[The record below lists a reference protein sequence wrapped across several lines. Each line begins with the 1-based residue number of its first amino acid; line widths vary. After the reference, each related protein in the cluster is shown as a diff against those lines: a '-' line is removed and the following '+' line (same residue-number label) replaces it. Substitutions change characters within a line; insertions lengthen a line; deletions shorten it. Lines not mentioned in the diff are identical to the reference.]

1 MLEMDQDGEY
11 FIEVAVVRTD
21 RPDWAEPRHVEA
33 SEQLAMRSI
42 PVALDQIDCRR
53 NDLAAY
59 EDENSVT
66 FSNRGFSVTF
76 DKADGEMT
84 SLVFAGLEMIYKGE
98 GFRFNWFRT
107 ISNDKETYLLGD
119 EVLTMDSF
127 SWNWEKEA
135 QVAKLQTEMT
145 ANIYDTFGR
154 VQDCVAYKVVYSIYA
169 DGIVDVDAS
178 FTTDNDCDIPRL
190 GLVAS
195 VTPGYENVK
204 WYGRGPHENYSDR
217 ECSAYFGI
225 YEDTVD
231 GMVENYLRSQ
241 TMGNRGDVRWLTLTD
256 DCGQGMKITAG
267 GDLAFSAL
275 HARDRDLTYDIKH
288 THELYKIQLVQTI
301 LTLDCIQNGLGNASC
316 GPGPLPEYL
325 IKNDSEYRY
334 SFRLEGLK

>member
-1 MLEMDQDGEY
+1 
-11 FIEVAVVRTD
+11 
-21 RPDWAEPRHVEA
+21 
-33 SEQLAMRSI
+33 
-42 PVALDQIDCRR
+42 
-53 NDLAAY
+53 
-59 EDENSVT
+59 VT

-76 DKADGEMT
+76 DKTDGEMS

-127 SWNWEKEA
+127 SWNWAKED
-135 QVAKLQTEMT
+135 QEAKLQTEMS
-145 ANIYDTFGR
+145 AVIYDNFGK
-154 VQDCVAYKVVYSIYA
+154 VQDRISYKVVYTVYA

-178 FTTDNDCDIPRL
+178 FATDNDCDIPRL

-195 VTPGYENVK
+195 ITPGYENVK

-225 YEDTVD
+225 YENTVD

-241 TMGNRGDVRWLTLTD
+241 TMGNRGDVRWLALTND
-256 DCGQGMKITAG
+256 HGQGMKITAG

-275 HARDRDLTYDIKH
+275 HVRDRDLTYDIKH
-288 THELYKIQLVQTI
+288 THELYKIQLAQTI
-301 LTLDCIQNGLGNASC
+301 LSLDCIQNGLGNASC

-325 IKNDSEYRY
+325 IKSDWEYRY